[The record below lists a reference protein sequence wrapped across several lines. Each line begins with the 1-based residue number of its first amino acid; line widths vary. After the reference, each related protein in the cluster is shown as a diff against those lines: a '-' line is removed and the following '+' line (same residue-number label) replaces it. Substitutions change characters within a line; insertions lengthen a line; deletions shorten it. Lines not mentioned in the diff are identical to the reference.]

1 VQLTFGHAKSGR
13 TGQTNQHQTGRDKT
27 RQKAGL
33 VVFMNSDF
41 RGVLIALIII
51 IVIFALGMAGHFLG

>member
-1 VQLTFGHAKSGR
+1 
-13 TGQTNQHQTGRDKT
+13 
-27 RQKAGL
+27 
-33 VVFMNSDF
+33 MNSDF